1 MELTTARSGERGT
14 EHSVD
19 GDHGS
24 GYHTSG
30 AESSHVCSLHRFDNL
45 RVPRDALLDKYA
57 SVAADGTYS
66 SPIPTVG
73 ARFGTM
79 VRSCCTDM
87 LLARDVVHLI
97 VQ

>member
-1 MELTTARSGERGT
+1 MESTTARSGETGT
-14 EHSVD
+14 EHSADVH
-19 GDHGS
+19 HGL
-24 GYHTSG
+24 GYPTSR
-30 AESSHVCSLHRFDNL
+30 AEASHVCSLHRFDSL

-79 VRSCCTDM
+79 VRSCCT
-87 LLARDVVHLI
+87 VCC
-97 VQ
+97 